1 MPRALVS
8 FAYVALGAA
17 ALGLIVLN
25 VLAWTGNLVDEELQE
40 SRSLARREARP
51 GPPPPPAPPS
61 TRRDRQAASVAS
73 RPSISTVVLSAV
85 RGDCWLS
92 VRAGGESGT
101 VLYEGVLAQGDA
113 LRFKRR
119 KLWLRLGAASN
130 LEISVNGRPAQVPA
144 GTVDVLL
151 PPA

>member
-1 MPRALVS
+1 MRRVLVPS
-8 FAYVALGAA
+8 AYIGLGAA

-25 VLAWTGNLVDEELQE
+25 VLAWTGNFVDEPRTQPQAN
-40 SRSLARREARP
+40 RTVARREAQP
-51 GPPPPPAPPS
+51 LPPPQQRRREAP
-61 TRRDRQAASVAS
+61 VAS
-73 RPSISTVVLSAV
+73 RPAVSTVVLSAE

-92 VRAGGESGT
+92 IRVGDETGAI
-101 VLYEGVLAQGDA
+101 LYEGVLAQGNS

-130 LEISVNGRPAQVPA
+130 LEISVNGQPAQVPA
-144 GTVDVLL
+144 GTVDLLL